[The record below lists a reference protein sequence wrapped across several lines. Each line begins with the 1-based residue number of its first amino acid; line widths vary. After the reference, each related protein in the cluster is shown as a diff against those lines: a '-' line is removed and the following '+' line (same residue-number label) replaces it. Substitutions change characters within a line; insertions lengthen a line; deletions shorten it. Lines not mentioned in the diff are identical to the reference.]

1 MFSINAS
8 VLDAF
13 VLAVLAQGDTYG
25 YALIQRM
32 RENIDISES
41 TLYPVLRRLHKNG
54 WLETYDEPYLGRNRR
69 YYHLNEEGRRQNKV
83 YREEW
88 IKYKTKVDSILLTGD
103 EGEMQHDA

>member
-1 MFSINAS
+1 MFSINAA

-13 VLAVLAQGDTYG
+13 VLAVLAEGDTYG

-32 RENIDISES
+32 RAHIDISES

-69 YYHLNEEGRRQNKV
+69 YYHLNEAGRRQNEV
-83 YREEW
+83 YKQEW
-88 IKYKTKVDSILLTGD
+88 IKYKNKVDSVLMAAGEGD
-103 EGEMQHDA
+103 RQHDA